1 MFTEL
6 ICRNVDRSAKRVDG
20 ETYKSSQN
28 SSLRTRWGL
37 LDESD
42 QLFAAIASH
51 LAWKITDESG
61 CGINFGESSKVSSAE
76 RIFVFG
82 NREQVPNRK
91 IRRTYGIT
99 PVA

>member
-20 ETYKSSQN
+20 ETYKSSHN

-42 QLFAAIASH
+42 QLFVAVASH
-51 LAWKITDESG
+51 LAWKISDESG
-61 CGINFGESSKVSSAE
+61 CGINLGESSKVCSIE
-76 RIFVFG
+76 RILVFG
-82 NREQVPNRK
+82 NRK
-91 IRRTYGIT
+91 
-99 PVA
+99 